1 MWDGDHRWRG
11 KTQGQVGS
19 SEPTVWDGDFA
30 YVGHSYL
37 RTCVLSPPC
46 GMATVYKLLLG
57 EIDEYRSEPTVW
69 DGDLSFF
76 NEEKRL
82 DGEF

>member
-1 MWDGDHRWRG
+1 MGWRLG
-11 KTQGQVGS
+11 FLYS
-19 SEPTVWDGDFA
+19 ANSDL
-30 YVGHSYL
+30 SL
-37 RTCVLSPPC
+37 VLSPPC